1 MVKSHHREHLPRVAL
16 TPNRTV
22 LRSPFRLYLGILSS
36 IPSATLLDSP
46 RPRNFNPTNPLCCD
60 FKPYMLSENCYRA
73 WKDTMPRPTQSP
85 MQELNDRQEQVLEL
99 ISAGKRTKEIAPE
112 LNISERTVKWYITQL
127 FRIYNATNR
136 AELVARAGWW
146 GTRR

>member
-1 MVKSHHREHLPRVAL
+1 
-16 TPNRTV
+16 
-22 LRSPFRLYLGILSS
+22 
-36 IPSATLLDSP
+36 
-46 RPRNFNPTNPLCCD
+46 
-60 FKPYMLSENCYRA
+60 
-73 WKDTMPRPTQSP
+73 